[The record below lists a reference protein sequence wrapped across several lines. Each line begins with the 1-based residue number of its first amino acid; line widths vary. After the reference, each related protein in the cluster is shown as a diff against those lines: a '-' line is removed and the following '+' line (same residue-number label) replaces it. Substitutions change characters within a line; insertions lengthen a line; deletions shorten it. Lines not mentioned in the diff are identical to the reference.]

1 MSKKPD
7 NLQGALD
14 LLILRTLASRG
25 PMHGYGIAVHIER
38 VSGDALKVEEGSL
51 YPALHRIEQAG
62 WISAQWKVT
71 ENRRRAKYYRL
82 TAEGERRLVEEEESW
97 QMVTDGISRVLKY
110 T

>member
-7 NLQGALD
+7 KLQGALD

-51 YPALHRIEQAG
+51 YPALHRMEQTG
-62 WISAQWKVT
+62 WIKAQWKMT
-71 ENRRRAKYYRL
+71 ENRRRAKYYRI
-82 TAEGERRLVEEEESW
+82 TPAGQKRLEEEEKTW
-97 QMVTDGISRVLKY
+97 LAVTDAVARVLKF

>member
-14 LLILRTLASRG
+14 LLILRTLFSRG

-62 WISAQWKVT
+62 WISSQWKLT
-71 ENRRRAKYYRL
+71 EHRRRAKYYRI
-82 TAEGERRLVEEEESW
+82 TPAGARRLIEEEKTW
-97 QMVTDGISRVLKY
+97 QMVTDGVSRVLKY

>member
-7 NLQGALD
+7 SLQGALD
-14 LLILRTLASRG
+14 LLILRTLSSRG

-62 WISAQWKVT
+62 WISSQWKLT
-71 ENRRRAKYYRL
+71 ENRRRAKYYSI
-82 TAEGERRLVEEEESW
+82 TPAGEGRLVEEEITW
-97 QMVTDGISRVLKY
+97 QMVTDGVSRVLKY

>member
-14 LLILRTLASRG
+14 LLILRTLSSRG
-25 PMHGYGIAVHIER
+25 SMHGYGIAVHIER

-51 YPALHRIEQAG
+51 YPALHRIEQTG
-62 WISAQWKVT
+62 WIKSQWNTT
-71 ENRRRAKYYRL
+71 ENKRQAKYYSITPAGQKRL
-82 TAEGERRLVEEEESW
+82 AEEEKAW
-97 QMVTDGISRVLKY
+97 QAVTDAVARVLKY

>member
-7 NLQGALD
+7 KLQGALD

-25 PMHGYGIAVHIER
+25 PMHGYGIAVHIEH

-51 YPALHRIEQAG
+51 YPALHRMEQTG
-62 WISAQWKVT
+62 WIKAQWKVT
-71 ENRRRAKYYRL
+71 ENRRWAKYYRI
-82 TAEGERRLVEEEESW
+82 TPAGQKRFEEEEKTW
-97 QMVTDGISRVLKY
+97 LAVTDAVARVLKF

>member
-25 PMHGYGIAVHIER
+25 SMHGYGIAVHIER
-38 VSGDALKVEEGSL
+38 ISGDALKVEEGSL
-51 YPALHRIEQAG
+51 YPALHRIEQMG
-62 WISAQWKVT
+62 WINSQWNLT
-71 ENRRRAKYYRL
+71 ENKRKAKYYSLTQAGKKRL
-82 TAEGERRLVEEEESW
+82 AEEEKAW
-97 QMVTDGISRVLKY
+97 QTVTEAIARVLKY

>member
-14 LLILRTLASRG
+14 LLILRTLSSRG

-62 WISAQWKVT
+62 WISSQWKVT
-71 ENRRRAKYYRL
+71 ENRRRAKYYGL
-82 TAEGERRLVEEEESW
+82 TPAGAKRLVEEEESW
-97 QMVTDGISRVLKY
+97 QMVTEGISRVLKY

>member
-1 MSKKPD
+1 MGKKPD

-38 VSGDALKVEEGSL
+38 VSGDELKVEEGSL
-51 YPALHRIEQAG
+51 YPALHRIEQTG
-62 WISAQWKVT
+62 WIKSQWNTT
-71 ENRRRAKYYRL
+71 ENKRQAKYYSITPAGQKRL
-82 TAEGERRLVEEEESW
+82 AEEEKAW
-97 QMVTDGISRVLKY
+97 QAVTDAVARVLKY

>member
-14 LLILRTLASRG
+14 LLILRTLSSRG

-62 WISAQWKVT
+62 WISSQWKLT
-71 ENRRRAKYYRL
+71 ENRRRAKYYSITPAGAMRL
-82 TAEGERRLVEEEESW
+82 TEEEKTW
-97 QMVTDGISRVLKY
+97 QMVTEGVSRVLKY